1 MNNKITVENIDISNQ
16 DVDLADWTIESDQ
29 DISQI
34 CFNDEDYILNHL
46 TDEINKL

>member
-29 DISQI
+29 DMLQI
-34 CFNDEDYILNHL
+34 YFHDEDYILKHL
-46 TDEINKL
+46 TDASC